1 MADEKDMP
9 EEPDCHI
16 LLIEDQ
22 PDAAKLVQ
30 YVLSKGTAPK
40 LQVEWAPDLHS
51 GLERLNEPDF
61 QAVLLDLNLPD
72 SNGFETF
79 ARVRQQCGDRAVI
92 VLTAQEDEGLGLQA
106 VRSGADEYLIKS
118 DIRDRFLAQ
127 RIRYAIERRRL
138 RQPTG
143 AKAVHKAKL
152 FAFLGAKGGVGTT
165 TLVLNL
171 AAELAKNGAAVT
183 ALELTPAYGSFAA
196 HLRQAPAWNSSA
208 LLKSGPENITR
219 EGVESC
225 LVEVPGGFR
234 ALFGPQRSEEY
245 GEVVPENAR
254 ALLRNAASLA
264 DYTLIDLPSFLLP
277 YTAEVIQH
285 AGFVTLIVEQD
296 WVGLNSGSAKLP
308 LLRAAARQNGIG
320 LAIINKTPH
329 VQILPEAELARQ
341 LGCGVVGIIPA
352 VGDLLAAN
360 HSPLPLVLNRP
371 DAAFS
376 ESIREMAQRL
386 VSDPVPFVQ
395 F

>member
-1 MADEKDMP
+1 MP
-9 EEPDCHI
+9 EEPECPI
-16 LLIEDQ
+16 LLIEDE

-40 LQVEWAPDLHS
+40 LQVDWAPDLHS
-51 GLERLNEPDF
+51 GLERLNDPKF
-61 QAVLLDLNLPD
+61 QAILLDLNLPD

-138 RQPTG
+138 HRPSGGQPVRKG
-143 AKAVHKAKL
+143 KIL
-152 FAFLGAKGGVGTT
+152 AFLGSKGGVGTT

-171 AAELAKNGAAVT
+171 AAALAKSGESVAAV
-183 ALELTPAYGSFAA
+183 ELTPGYGSFAA
-196 HLRQAPAWNSSA
+196 HLRKSPAWNISA
-208 LLKSGPENITR
+208 LLNGGAERITR

-234 ALFGPQRSEEY
+234 ALFGPQRPEEY
-245 GEVVPENAR
+245 GEAAPENAR
-254 ALLRNAASLA
+254 ALLRNAATLA
-264 DYTLIDLPSFLLP
+264 DYTLVDLPSFLLS
-277 YTAEVIQH
+277 YTTEVVQH
-285 AGFVTLIVEQD
+285 AGFLALVVEQD
-296 WVGLNSGSAKLP
+296 WAGLNSGSAKLP
-308 LLRAAARQNGIG
+308 QLRAAASRQDSIG

-341 LGCGVVGIIPA
+341 LECGVVGIIPA

-360 HSPLPLVLNRP
+360 HSPLPLILNRP
-371 DAAFS
+371 DTAFS

-386 VSDPVPFVQ
+386 VSDPVRFVQ

>member
-1 MADEKDMP
+1 MP

-16 LLIEDQ
+16 LLIEDE

-61 QAVLLDLNLPD
+61 QAILLDLNLPD

-79 ARVRQQCGDRAVI
+79 ARVRQQSGDRAVI

-138 RQPTG
+138 RRASSSQSVRKG
-143 AKAVHKAKL
+143 RIL
-152 FAFLGAKGGVGTT
+152 AFLGAKGGVGTT

-171 AAELAKNGAAVT
+171 AATLAKEGESVT
-183 ALELTPAYGSFAA
+183 ALELTPGYGSFAA
-196 HLRQAPAWNSSA
+196 QLRQSPAWNSST
-208 LLKSGPENITR
+208 LLKTGPENITR

-225 LVEVPGGFR
+225 LVEAPGGFR
-234 ALFGPQRSEEY
+234 TLFGPQHPEEY
-245 GEVVPENAR
+245 GEVAPENAR
-254 ALLRNAASLA
+254 ALLRSAATLA
-264 DYTLIDLPSFLLP
+264 DYTLIDLPSFLLS
-277 YTAEVIQH
+277 YTTEVIQH
-285 AGFVTLIVEQD
+285 ASFLTLIVEQD

-308 LLRAAARQNGIG
+308 QLRAAAGRQNGIG

-341 LGCGVVGIIPA
+341 LACGVVGVVPA

-376 ESIREMAQRL
+376 ESIRQMARRL
-386 VSDPVPFVQ
+386 VSEPVPFVQ